1 MNFSRIALPVIGRP
15 IVLRSIL
22 DREPGGLAQDPD
34 HDRRGVSAAPEEVA
48 QACGRADGIAP
59 AQRRQAPARH
69 RSRPHELRLPGDGGQ
84 RRVDEGG
91 GDPARAELGAE
102 ARRTVATS
110 RPNFHPLA
118 CEGRVVHVATP
129 GEVGDHLAGHG
140 RGSAAALKAP
150 GELAAGP
157 RPPREKI
164 GRRQARGGGIEE
176 PLRGYD
182 RLKKGLAPAAPARG
196 CMSGGLSSLFCSNDC
211 SPVEKMPRTL
221 RSKSSGLDAASRA
234 VSWETRPSRKS
245 WSRHWSK
252 VCIPYW
258 LWPCAMA
265 AGMSGVRF
273 ASRMQSRMSPVAIM
287 ISTAGTR
294 PSPPILGIRRCEI
307 TPCMTAASWS
317 RICCSWWGG
326 KLPMIRLTVS

>member
-59 AQRRQAPARH
+59 AQ
-69 RSRPHELRLPGDGGQ
+69 
-84 RRVDEGG
+84 
-91 GDPARAELGAE
+91 
-102 ARRTVATS
+102 
-110 RPNFHPLA
+110 
-118 CEGRVVHVATP
+118 
-129 GEVGDHLAGHG
+129 
-140 RGSAAALKAP
+140 
-150 GELAAGP
+150 
-157 RPPREKI
+157 
-164 GRRQARGGGIEE
+164 RRQARGGGIEE

-234 VSWETRPSRKS
+234 VS
-245 WSRHWSK
+245 
-252 VCIPYW
+252 
-258 LWPCAMA
+258 
-265 AGMSGVRF
+265 
-273 ASRMQSRMSPVAIM
+273 
-287 ISTAGTR
+287 
-294 PSPPILGIRRCEI
+294 
-307 TPCMTAASWS
+307 
-317 RICCSWWGG
+317 
-326 KLPMIRLTVS
+326 

>member
-22 DREPGGLAQDPD
+22 DREPGGLAQDPN

-59 AQRRQAPARH
+59 
-69 RSRPHELRLPGDGGQ
+69 
-84 RRVDEGG
+84 
-91 GDPARAELGAE
+91 
-102 ARRTVATS
+102 
-110 RPNFHPLA
+110 
-118 CEGRVVHVATP
+118 
-129 GEVGDHLAGHG
+129 
-140 RGSAAALKAP
+140 
-150 GELAAGP
+150 GP

-234 VSWETRPSRKS
+234 VS
-245 WSRHWSK
+245 
-252 VCIPYW
+252 
-258 LWPCAMA
+258 
-265 AGMSGVRF
+265 
-273 ASRMQSRMSPVAIM
+273 
-287 ISTAGTR
+287 
-294 PSPPILGIRRCEI
+294 
-307 TPCMTAASWS
+307 
-317 RICCSWWGG
+317 
-326 KLPMIRLTVS
+326 

>member
-22 DREPGGLAQDPD
+22 DREPGGLAQDPN

-69 RSRPHELRLPGDGGQ
+69 RSRPRELRLPGDGGQ

-140 RGSAAALKAP
+140 RGSAAALQAP

-234 VSWETRPSRKS
+234 VS
-245 WSRHWSK
+245 
-252 VCIPYW
+252 
-258 LWPCAMA
+258 
-265 AGMSGVRF
+265 
-273 ASRMQSRMSPVAIM
+273 
-287 ISTAGTR
+287 
-294 PSPPILGIRRCEI
+294 
-307 TPCMTAASWS
+307 
-317 RICCSWWGG
+317 
-326 KLPMIRLTVS
+326 

>member
-22 DREPGGLAQDPD
+22 DREPGGLAQDPN
-34 HDRRGVSAAPEEVA
+34 HERRGVSAAPEEVA

-69 RSRPHELRLPGDGGQ
+69 RSRPRELRLPGDGGQ

-118 CEGRVVHVATP
+118 GGGRAAPPPPPP
-129 GEVGDHLAGHG
+129 GGGGPPPAPRRGGAAAPPAPGGAPAGGPPPPAQSPAAARAARGAGPARGG
-140 RGSAAALKAP
+140 RGGGRPAAPKAP
-150 GELAAGP
+150 VGLGAGP

-234 VSWETRPSRKS
+234 VS
-245 WSRHWSK
+245 
-252 VCIPYW
+252 
-258 LWPCAMA
+258 
-265 AGMSGVRF
+265 
-273 ASRMQSRMSPVAIM
+273 
-287 ISTAGTR
+287 
-294 PSPPILGIRRCEI
+294 
-307 TPCMTAASWS
+307 
-317 RICCSWWGG
+317 
-326 KLPMIRLTVS
+326 